1 MNELKI
7 HDIKNLVEIP
17 DISFYIFLILCILA
31 GLIILAL
38 LFFIYKFFKNR
49 KNNRRKEYFQILK
62 DLDFTNS
69 KHTAYTITKY
79 SRLLVSNEREE
90 KLCLELIEELE
101 QYKYKKDV
109 NNLSVEAKSMFERF
123 MDSLDV

>member
-17 DISFYIFLILCILA
+17 DISFYIFLTLCILA

-49 KNNRRKEYFQILK
+49 KNNRRKEYFRILK
-62 DLDFTNS
+62 GLDFTNS

>member
-17 DISFYIFLILCILA
+17 DISFYIFLTLCILA

-49 KNNRRKEYFQILK
+49 KNNRRKEYFRILK